1 MKKLLLTLFT
11 VLTALQG
18 WGIIQQTYTDPD
30 QFPIK
35 EGFEWT
41 LTRYDYRGI
50 DENGDP
56 ILVNTQEGIILKW
69 VPDYFWTASGVTR
82 YGQFIIEN
90 FYKTDVTKTTGGSKQ
105 IVNLDIHNYNGHFF
119 QWTSPT
125 TCTIQFPAV
134 YFGRAKDTYTRNN
147 TYGLRQNSSC
157 NYAFV
162 AAGKYENNSTKYWIS
177 GDTCS
182 YKYQSGR
189 ECYIDLEKK
198 TITIDKAW
206 GCYMLCSTS
215 GSAPSYVVEYFEKSI
230 FREPEP
236 TTLAWIEANGEKEKS
251 YTIADRLMGVYAQG
265 TSLWCKDLGNISNV
279 KTEPATGAI
288 DYMSG
293 LMSELHQRS
302 TANEWDQSNWVELV
316 CDNAGMA
323 ASGEGKYIKAGT
335 VKGKYTDD
343 VNYTIRVTGT
353 SLEPDGEATYEP
365 NYYSPV
371 NFMCYSSAE
380 QDNTSVRGT
389 YGGKTYYFVNP
400 KVQEYAIPTIAVW
413 RGNNEFAMAE
423 RDVESDRPMNTAG
436 LPGAY
441 KVQWDLNNKGDVSD
455 DMLENEAYEFHAIVR
470 RATNDEA
477 EPASVP
483 ARVQNTLEPMSTTAS
498 ADYEVWPL
506 DLDPDNFNIVTE
518 ITAVGSDE
526 PDDDG
531 YYYTLTGQRVTNP
544 APGFYIHNGRK
555 VIVR

>member
-1 MKKLLLTLFT
+1 MKKLLLTLFA

-18 WGIIQQTYTDPD
+18 WGVAPGSYTAPS
-30 QFPIK
+30 QLP
-35 EGFEWT
+35 EAFEWT
-41 LTRYDYRGI
+41 MVRYDYRGT

-56 ILVNTQEGIILKW
+56 ILV
-69 VPDYFWTASGVTR
+69 
-82 YGQFIIEN
+82 GQH
-90 FYKTDVTKTTGGSKQ
+90 DVTVEFDPQYVNSASKYGKLTLKNMYSHESLNLNATGQEFPFDNSRT
-105 IVNLDIHNYNGHFF
+105 YWAF
-119 QWTSPT
+119 QYD
-125 TCTIQFPAV
+125 A
-134 YFGRAKDTYTRNN
+134 ANN
-147 TYGLRQNSSC
+147 TITFSFQATLIGRMKTKAPYSNSRAAKSSST
-157 NYAFV
+157 YAYI
-162 AAGKYENNSTKYWIS
+162 AAGKQGKSSYWNNTNETPYAYGGTTHVEFI
-177 GDTCS
+177 
-182 YKYQSGR
+182 
-189 ECYIDLEKK
+189 IDLNTH
-198 TITIDKAW
+198 TIESQGVW
-206 GCYMLCSTS
+206 GVFYTKEM
-215 GSAPSYVVEYFEKSI
+215 GANPSFVLEYFDHSI
-230 FREPEP
+230 FREKEP
-236 TTLAWIEANGEKEKS
+236 TTLAWIEANGEKEQS

-302 TANEWDQSNWVELV
+302 TADEWDQSNWVELV

-335 VKGKYTDD
+335 VTGKYTDD

-353 SLEPDGEATYEP
+353 SLELDGEATYEP

-389 YGGKTYYFVNP
+389 YGGRTYYFVNP

-413 RGNNEFAMAE
+413 RGNNEFAMAA

-441 KVQWDLNNKGDVSD
+441 KVQWDLNNKGDVSAG
-455 DMLENEAYEFHAIVR
+455 MLEHEAYEFHAIVR
-470 RATNDEA
+470 RATNDGT

-483 ARVQNTLEPMSTTAS
+483 ARTQSTLNPMSTTAS

-526 PDDDG
+526 PDGNG

-544 APGFYIHNGRK
+544 AQGFYIHNGRK

>member
-18 WGIIQQTYTDPD
+18 WGVGRQTYENPSEL
-30 QFPIK
+30 P
-35 EGFEWT
+35 EAFEWT
-41 LTRYDYRGI
+41 MVRDDYYATSTS
-50 DENGDP
+50 DP
-56 ILVNTQEGIILKW
+56 VLVNTQEFTVKW
-69 VPDYFWTASGVTR
+69 DPTYENGLNS
-82 YGQFIIEN
+82 YGLLTIEN
-90 FYKTDVTKTTGGSKQ
+90 FYNHNKLNQTCTLNFDNEHNNCNFQWNADMTECTFSLTAFKFAEATNTSGVSYPSAKNAYINSATYNISGRDYWIKPSYATSNKSNYLYGGGSGLTFSINIIDHTFT
-105 IVNLDIHNYNGHFF
+105 IVNNSWGVFML
-119 QWTSPT
+119 TSS
-125 TCTIQFPAV
+125 
-134 YFGRAKDTYTRNN
+134 YT
-147 TYGLRQNSSC
+147 
-157 NYAFV
+157 
-162 AAGKYENNSTKYWIS
+162 
-177 GDTCS
+177 
-182 YKYQSGR
+182 
-189 ECYIDLEKK
+189 
-198 TITIDKAW
+198 
-206 GCYMLCSTS
+206 
-215 GSAPSYVVEYFEKSI
+215 SYVLESFAYSI
-230 FREPEP
+230 FREKEP
-236 TTLAWIEANGEKEKS
+236 TTLAWIEANGEKEQS
-251 YTIADRLMGVYAQG
+251 YTIADRLMGVYANG

-302 TANEWDQSNWVELV
+302 TADEWDQSNWVELV

-323 ASGEGKYIKAGT
+323 TSGKGKYIKAGT
-335 VKGKYTDD
+335 VTGKYTDD

-353 SLEPDGEATYEP
+353 SLELDGEATYEP

-380 QDNTSVRGT
+380 QDNTSVQGT
-389 YGGKTYYFVNP
+389 YGGRTYYFVNP

-413 RGNNEFAMAE
+413 RGNNEFAMAA
-423 RDVESDRPMNTAG
+423 RDVVSDRPMNTAG

-441 KVQWDLNNKGDVSD
+441 KVQWGLNNGGDVSAR
-455 DMLENEAYEFHAIVR
+455 MLEHEAYEFHAIVR
-470 RATNDEA
+470 RATDDGT

-483 ARVQNTLEPMSTTAS
+483 ARAQSTLEPMSTTAS

-526 PDDDG
+526 PDGDG

>member
-1 MKKLLLTLFT
+1 MRTGDGT
-11 VLTALQG
+11 GSSVVV
-18 WGIIQQTYTDPD
+18 
-30 QFPIK
+30 
-35 EGFEWT
+35 
-41 LTRYDYRGI
+41 DY
-50 DENGDP
+50 
-56 ILVNTQEGIILKW
+56 
-69 VPDYFWTASGVTR
+69 
-82 YGQFIIEN
+82 
-90 FYKTDVTKTTGGSKQ
+90 
-105 IVNLDIHNYNGHFF
+105 
-119 QWTSPT
+119 
-125 TCTIQFPAV
+125 
-134 YFGRAKDTYTRNN
+134 YTRSHG
-147 TYGLRQNSSC
+147 T
-157 NYAFV
+157 V
-162 AAGKYENNSTKYWIS
+162 K
-177 GDTCS
+177 
-182 YKYQSGR
+182 
-189 ECYIDLEKK
+189 
-198 TITIDKAW
+198 
-206 GCYMLCSTS
+206 
-215 GSAPSYVVEYFEKSI
+215 
-230 FREPEP
+230 EP
-236 TTLAWIEANGEKEKS
+236 TTLAWIEANGEKEQS

-323 ASGEGKYIKAGT
+323 TSGEGKYIKAGT
-335 VKGKYTDD
+335 VTGKYTDD

-353 SLEPDGEATYEP
+353 SLELDGDATYEP

-413 RGNNEFAMAE
+413 RGNNEFAMAA
-423 RDVESDRPMNTAG
+423 RDVVSDRPMNTAG

-441 KVQWDLNNKGDVSD
+441 KVQWDLNNKGDVSAG
-455 DMLENEAYEFHAIVR
+455 MLEHEAYEFHAIVR
-470 RATNDEA
+470 RATDDGT

-483 ARVQNTLEPMSTTAS
+483 ARAQSTLEPMSTTAS

-526 PDDDG
+526 PDGDG

>member
-18 WGIIQQTYTDPD
+18 WGVAQQTYTDPS
-30 QFPIK
+30 QLP
-35 EGFEWT
+35 EAFEWT
-41 LTRYDYRGI
+41 MVRYDYRGT

-56 ILVNTQEGIILKW
+56 ILVNTQDNIVVTWNPNSSWSTTVKPI
-69 VPDYFWTASGVTR
+69 VTR
-82 YGQFIIEN
+82 YGKLTISN
-90 FYKTDVTKTTGGSKQ
+90 FYHTECTQVESVTIEFENRINRNFKWNDDHTQLTFSFTAYNWSTSKEETPYTTYTGYKS
-105 IVNLDIHNYNGHFF
+105 GHKWAFISTLTTSGTNKMT
-119 QWTSPT
+119 WWEDGETSPM
-125 TCTIQFPAV
+125 A
-134 YFGRAKDTYTRNN
+134 
-147 TYGLRQNSSC
+147 YGNG
-157 NYAFV
+157 
-162 AAGKYENNSTKYWIS
+162 AAS
-177 GDTCS
+177 DCV
-182 YKYQSGR
+182 
-189 ECYIDLEKK
+189 IDLINK
-198 TITIDKAW
+198 TITINNAW
-206 GCYMLCSTS
+206 GCIMMKSSSGGSSTL
-215 GSAPSYVVEYFEKSI
+215 VEYFEKSI
-230 FREPEP
+230 FREKEP
-236 TTLAWIEANGEKEKS
+236 TTLAWIEANGEKEQS
-251 YTIADRLMGVYAQG
+251 YTIADRLMGVYANDK
-265 TSLWCKDLGNISNV
+265 SLWCKDLGNISNV

-302 TANEWDQSNWVELV
+302 TADEWDQSNWVELV
-316 CDNAGMA
+316 CDNADMA
-323 ASGEGKYIKAGT
+323 DSGKGKYIKAGT
-335 VKGKYTDD
+335 VTGKYTDD

-353 SLEPDGEATYEP
+353 SLELDGEATYEP

-380 QDNTSVRGT
+380 QDNTSVQGT
-389 YGGKTYYFVNP
+389 YGGRTYYFVNP

-413 RGNNEFAMAE
+413 RGNNEFAMAA

-441 KVQWDLNNKGDVSD
+441 KVQWGLNNMGNVSGS
-455 DMLENEAYEFHAIVR
+455 MSEHEAYEFHAIVR

-483 ARVQNTLEPMSTTAS
+483 ARAQSTLEPMSTTAS

-506 DLDPDNFNIVTE
+506 DLDPKNFNIVTE

-526 PDDDG
+526 PDGDG